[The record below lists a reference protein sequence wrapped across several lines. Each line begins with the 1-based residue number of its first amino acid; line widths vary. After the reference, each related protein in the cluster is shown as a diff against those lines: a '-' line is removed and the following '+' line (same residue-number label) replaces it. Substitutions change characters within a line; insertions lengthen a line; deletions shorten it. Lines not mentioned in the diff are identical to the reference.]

1 MLRDVTADVGS
12 VAYLTLAVE
21 RLWAGT
27 YQWGGLRREWEERVS
42 PSLELHYLFELPGPR
57 DPESSQKP

>member
-1 MLRDVTADVGS
+1 MLRDVTADIGS

-27 YQWGGLRREWEERVS
+27 YQGGGLRREWEGRVS
-42 PSLELHYLFELPGPR
+42 PSLELHYLFGLPGPR